1 MSSDLSPFYWSTS
14 FKNTTVTDLRNNNNI
29 KIGKKEQ
36 ELKPVKDKIF
46 NDNLLKPIYSRSEDE
61 SYYSFNNGNYTFN
74 RIINNLPIETSVIE
88 ANNNIGID
96 GGINIPNVP
105 DAAIRPYVNLL
116 SYPLLIIG
124 GPATID
130 MLAAFATEL
139 PVILAPIAHVITVE
153 TARPPGKWPTHFVTV
168 SNNNSVTFAFRRI
181 SLININIGIAV
192 KRKELFDSN
201 IV

>member
-74 RIINNLPIETSVIE
+74 RIINNLPIEQPFRNERFNIKP
-88 ANNNIGID
+88 ANMLTTRPGFGIQQ
-96 GGINIPNVP
+96 NWLEKPQTLNS
-105 DAAIRPYVNLL
+105 RNLR
-116 SYPLLIIG
+116 
-124 GPATID
+124 
-130 MLAAFATEL
+130 
-139 PVILAPIAHVITVE
+139 H
-153 TARPPGKWPTHFVTV
+153 
-168 SNNNSVTFAFRRI
+168 SN
-181 SLININIGIAV
+181 
-192 KRKELFDSN
+192 
-201 IV
+201 